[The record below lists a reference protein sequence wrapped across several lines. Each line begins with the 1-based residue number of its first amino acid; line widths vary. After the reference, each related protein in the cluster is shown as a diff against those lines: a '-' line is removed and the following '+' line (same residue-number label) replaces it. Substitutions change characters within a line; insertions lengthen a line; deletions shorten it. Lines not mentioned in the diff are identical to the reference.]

1 MEPRS
6 KSKDADTIP
15 PQLFEKGAV
24 LQEVR
29 IFSANPLKPRAC
41 YSLLSR
47 ILWVMMH
54 GEAINKKEATNV
66 FFAVTK
72 LFQSKDVPLRRMVY
86 VVLKELAK
94 ISDDVLIAIAILSK
108 DMVSDLETFK
118 ANSIRTIA
126 RVVDTTMLGQVE
138 RNIKQCIV
146 DKEPY
151 VASCALVSG
160 IHLIHRSPDI
170 VKRWVSEVQE
180 AVNSR
185 NLMVQYHAL
194 ALLHQI
200 RHNDPMAISKL
211 VYSLAK
217 GNVRS
222 HLALCM
228 LIRYACRIMNEQ
240 HPQNRDAVLFAF
252 VESCLRYSS
261 DMVVFEAARQIANL
275 QNASLKEMETSVA
288 VLQPFLTSPKPTLR
302 YAAVKVIHKVALA
315 APRIIDGN
323 VCFELRNLISD
334 TNRAI
339 STLAVITLLQVEK
352 EAGIGVLLREIANFV
367 GEISDDF
374 KVSVVDGIRGLAAKY
389 PAQHPPIMAALS
401 TMLRAEAGFDY
412 KRRIVDT
419 FLDIIR
425 DIPESKDYALAYLCE
440 YIEDCEFTYLSTK
453 ILNLLGQEGPHSQS
467 YAVFIRYIYN
477 RVILEKAAVRASALT
492 ALSRFAA
499 VQPQAVK
506 ILLEQGLHDSD
517 DHVRDKA
524 TFFLSVLGNLSP
536 SDTTYIRPQMQV
548 PLDNLDAAL
557 VSYLGSGSDSQAF
570 DITTVSLEKMVA
582 VPKQGAA
589 ADRAA
594 ATKTANAALD
604 ISGVLSAE
612 ADTSSVSSSSRLLTP
627 TAPAQLA
634 ELFPNLGA
642 HFKTSAAQALT
653 EPETEYQ
660 VACFRHIYPQ
670 SMCVVLQFNIMN
682 TLADQAISAISMEL
696 KPTDT
701 SRLQARKVRIARS
714 VKYEQPVYAKSPK
727 GGQPQSTV
735 GITYIVLQFH
745 DDLRQ
750 QALPIIPLSF
760 NCTMKFESLPITDEE
775 TGEYDESGSVL
786 DEYPLD
792 TVDIVIADNIK
803 RVNVANWNNAW
814 ESMTPAPAEEEG
826 ENDETQQKWYQG
838 LVTIS
843 KSNIHHLSDATKDI
857 LHVLGMQPCDATEEV
872 PPKRT
877 KHVLQMVGIHVSGAK
892 LTGRAR
898 MKTNAPSPGVAIEL
912 CIRSPSEIVSNA
924 LANSILS
931 Q

>member
-1 MEPRS
+1 M
-6 KSKDADTIP
+6 
-15 PQLFEKGAV
+15 FEKGAV

-29 IFSANPLKPRAC
+29 IFSANPLKPKAC

-54 GEAINKKEATNV
+54 GESISKKEATNV

-108 DMVSDLETFK
+108 DMASELEPFR
-118 ANSIRTIA
+118 ANSLRTIA

-138 RNIKQCIV
+138 RSIKQSIV

-160 IHLIHRSPDI
+160 IHLIHRSPEI
-170 VKRWVSEVQE
+170 VKKWVSEVQE

-228 LIRYACRIMNEQ
+228 LIRYACKIMGEQ
-240 HPQNRDAVLFAF
+240 AAQNRDAGLFAF

-275 QNASLKEMETSVA
+275 PNASMKEMETAVT

-302 YAAVKVIHKVALA
+302 YAAVKVIHKVAITH
-315 APRIIDGN
+315 PRIIDTN
-323 VCFELRNLISD
+323 ACFELRNLITD

-352 EAGIGVLLREIANFV
+352 EAGVGVLLREIANFV

-374 KVSVVDGIRGLAAKY
+374 KVSVVDGIRTLASKY
-389 PAQHPPIMAALS
+389 PAQHPAIMAALS
-401 TMLRAEAGFDY
+401 SMLRAEAGFDY
-412 KRRIVDT
+412 KRRIVDS

-453 ILNLLGQEGPHSQS
+453 ILNLLGQEGPQSQS

-499 VQPQAVK
+499 VQTQAVK
-506 ILLEQGLHDSD
+506 ILLEQGLHDND

-524 TFFLSVLGNLSP
+524 TFFLSVIGQLSP
-536 SDTTYIRPQMQV
+536 SEQTYIRPQMRV

-557 VSYLGSGSDSQAF
+557 VAYLADNSQNGDAQAF
-570 DITTVSLEKMVA
+570 DINTVSMERQIA
-582 VPKQGAA
+582 APKQIGQGDKAA
-589 ADRAA
+589 N
-594 ATKTANAALD
+594 KSGVGAALD
-604 ISGVLSAE
+604 ISNVLNAS
-612 ADTSSVSSSSRLLTP
+612 TSESSLTSTSRVQTP
-627 TAPAQLA
+627 TPPGQMLD
-634 ELFPNLGA
+634 LFPELGA
-642 HFKTSAAQALT
+642 LFKTSPPQALT
-653 EPETEYQ
+653 EAETEYQ
-660 VACFRHIYPQ
+660 VTCFRHIFPQ
-670 SMCVVLQFNIMN
+670 SMSLVLQFNIIN
-682 TLADQAISAISMEL
+682 TLTDQALSNIVMDI
-696 KPTDT
+696 KPTDA
-701 SRLQARKVRIARS
+701 SRLHARKVRVVRRVAH
-714 VKYEQPVYAKSPK
+714 PGALFAKGKPE
-727 GGQPQSTV
+727 STMA
-735 GITYIVLQFH
+735 TLYIVMQYH
-745 DDLRQ
+745 EDLRQ
-750 QALPIIPLSF
+750 QAFPVQPLSF
-760 NCTMKFESLPITDEE
+760 NCTMKFEALPVIDEANE
-775 TGEYDESGSVL
+775 EVDDSGAFQ

-792 TVDIVIADNIK
+792 SLDIATADNLK
-803 RVNVANWNNAW
+803 RVNVANWTNAW
-814 ESMTPAPAEEEG
+814 DSMEPTPPEQEDAP
-826 ENDETQQKWYQG
+826 QQWHQA
-838 LVTIS
+838 LVTFSLSIAHLQDAVQNIIS
-843 KSNIHHLSDATKDI
+843 T
-857 LHVLGMQPCDATEEV
+857 LGMQPCDGTEEV

-877 KHVLQMVGIHVSGAK
+877 KHILQLAGLHLSGAK
-892 LTGRAR
+892 VTARAR
-898 MKTNAPSPGVAIEL
+898 MKLNSPAPGVLVEL
-912 CIRSPSEIVSNA
+912 CIRSPSEIISNA
-924 LANSILS
+924 LANVIVA